1 MIIIY
6 VILIIV
12 IYYVIFCKKI
22 FHSDNLVLVK
32 STLDGESYLVQNKN
46 DKQQTANKLAFIKE
60 NIKSIINYFKNNK
73 DNYPLKKNS
82 IEKFLNRTK
91 IINIKERPEHETDY
105 TSYTINKGDMMV
117 FCLRSS
123 YLHNIHD
130 NNTIMYVVIH
140 ELAHVFSDGYGHG
153 QEFVDNFKF
162 LLDISKKINIYEPV
176 NYIKKPQEYCGMT
189 IQEYLF

>member
-1 MIIIY
+1 MIIY
-6 VILIIV
+6 VILAIV
-12 IYYVIFCKKI
+12 IYYIIFYKKV
-22 FHSDNLVLVK
+22 FHSDNLVLEK
-32 STLDGESYLVQNKN
+32 STLDGESYLVQNKS
-46 DKQQTANKLAFIKE
+46 DKLQTANKLAFIKA
-60 NIKSIINYFKNNK
+60 NIKSIINYLKNNK

-82 IEKFLNRTK
+82 IEKFLSRTK

-105 TSYTINKGDMMV
+105 TSYTINKGDMLV

-123 YLHNIHD
+123 YLQNIHD

-153 QEFVDNFKF
+153 EEFVENFKF
-162 LLDISKKINIYEPV
+162 LLQISKKINIYEPI
-176 NYIKKPQEYCGMT
+176 NYLKTPQEYCGMT